1 MCLSTVDRRSRERFV
16 ESNHQ
21 IVALVEKF
29 KLEGGP
35 YRKGSTLGSTNHILE
50 RGLHGN
56 QVPLLL
62 GRKSCISTGWNIY
75 M

>member
-1 MCLSTVDRRSRERFV
+1 M

-21 IVALVEKF
+21 IAALVEKF

-35 YRKGSTLGSTNHILE
+35 YRKGSTLGGTNHILE
-50 RGLHGN
+50 HGLHGN
-56 QVPLLL
+56 KVPLLL
-62 GRKSCISTGWNIY
+62 GRKSCISTCWNIY